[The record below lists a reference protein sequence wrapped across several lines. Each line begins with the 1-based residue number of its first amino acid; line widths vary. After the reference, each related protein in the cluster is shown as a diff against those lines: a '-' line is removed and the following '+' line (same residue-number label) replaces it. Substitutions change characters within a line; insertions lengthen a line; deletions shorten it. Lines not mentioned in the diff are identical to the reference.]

1 MKRLCLSVLV
11 VAGLAALASGHMLFA
26 VYPEDVAEYSDVNIW
41 ITYAHDIEGDTAPQL
56 ARAVVFGPDG
66 KEGLSLSERD
76 GGLAGTVEVGGPGCY
91 VLDLEM
97 EPTFLDLGWFGI
109 TGESSFLPK
118 SGRAVMP
125 VGTGADCMISTGEG
139 LEIIPQVD
147 MSGIGRG
154 DRFRAYAL
162 WNGAEVPG
170 DYTAMVVKT
179 PEDLL
184 TVLHAYES
192 EVDGTSSDGMIEF
205 DLSKPGLWVVSFE
218 ATIDKSGTWTATT
231 DDPNGRYRK
240 GDRLEYDQIAPTAY
254 LTFWCGR

>member
-1 MKRLCLSVLV
+1 MRRLYLSVLV

-26 VYPEDVAEYSDVNIW
+26 VYPEDVAEHSDVNIW
-41 ITYAHDIEGDTAPQL
+41 ITYAHDIEGDTPPML
-56 ARAVVFGPDG
+56 ERAALIRPDG
-66 KEGLSLSERD
+66 TEGLSLSEWD
-76 GGLAGTVEVGGPGCY
+76 GGLAGTVMVGGPGCY

-109 TGESSFLPK
+109 TGGSTFLPK

-125 VGTGADCMISTGEG
+125 VGTGADCEISTGKG
-139 LEIIPQVD
+139 LEIVPQVD
-147 MSGIGRG
+147 MSGIVRG
-154 DRFRAYAL
+154 DRFRASAFWY
-162 WNGAEVPG
+162 GEMVEG
-170 DYTAMVVKT
+170 DYTAMVVKA

-192 EVDGTSSDGMIEF
+192 EVDGTSSDGTIEF

-231 DDPNGRYRK
+231 DDPSGRYRK
-240 GDRLEYDQIAPTAY
+240 GDRLDYDQIAPTAY